1 MYEPSLDVLFPK
13 AWTGGPNE
21 EIGKMRMRVGEGIIG
36 KTFKDNKSFIL
47 KEFPLE
53 NYGDMNNYLSV
64 LGSKELIEQFIKIDN
79 RKLDIKERLENVFID
94 KVSSNKQLVLLFTE
108 DSLNAEGV
116 YRFTYEYLDMAFK
129 MGKFSSYCLEN
140 DLEQLLV
147 DTTRK
152 LCKLQPR
159 KEFQYRL
166 IEENEEWLIRGVT
179 SVRYNNYDNH
189 LAIYLT
195 LLALHNHA
203 QATHQWYALDKA
215 YISDS
220 EIVIMFDAMSPRKIV
235 GVGNLY
241 VGLILTN
248 NEIKEKV
255 FSLEYRFRLEDED
268 GNEFGAI
275 PEGEEPIFTI
285 RHDSNLK
292 SVKDKLRQLKN
303 LEGFKDRIVELVLAI
318 SHSPYLSE
326 DRIFAIFKK
335 IKLSRT
341 KYSPET
347 KQAFKNLQEEQ
358 FIDNSLH
365 IIKAFNRL
373 NEIVTDVEE
382 KIHLERLFFEVCMD
396 IKKER
401 SRK

>member
-1 MYEPSLDVLFPK
+1 M
-13 AWTGGPNE
+13 
-21 EIGKMRMRVGEGIIG
+21 GKHLHETFLNG
-36 KTFKDNKSFIL
+36 KTFSDSPGKLLDLKYLIKQERDLDDEIL

-53 NYGDMNNYLSV
+53 DYGDLNNFLRV
-64 LGSKELIEQFIKIDN
+64 LGSKELIEQFLKIDN
-79 RKLDIKERLENVFID
+79 RKLDIKEKLENVFID
-94 KVSSNKQLVLLFTE
+94 KVSSNNQLVLLFTK
-108 DSLNAEGV
+108 DSLNALGV
-116 YRFTYEYLDMAFK
+116 YRFTYEYLDMAFQ
-129 MGKFSSYCLEN
+129 MGKFTYYCLEN

-147 DTTRK
+147 ETTRK
-152 LCKLQPR
+152 LCKLQPL

-166 IEENEEWLIRGVT
+166 IEENDEWLIRGVT
-179 SVRYNNYDNH
+179 SIRYNNYDNH
-189 LAIYLT
+189 LAMYLT

-203 QATHQWYALDKA
+203 QATNQWYALEKA

-220 EIVIMFDAMSPRKIV
+220 EIVIMFDTLSPAKIV

-285 RHDSNLK
+285 RHDSGVK
-292 SVKDKLRQLKN
+292 SVKDKLKQLKN
-303 LEGFKDRIVELVLAI
+303 LEEFKDRIVELVLAI

-326 DRIFAIFKK
+326 DRIFDIFKK

-358 FIDNSLH
+358 LIDNSLH

-373 NEIVTDVEE
+373 TEIVTDVEE

-396 IKKER
+396 IKKEK
-401 SRK
+401 SRKKS